1 VGEVERAVAGIWAE
15 LLKVERV
22 GRRDNFFELGGHSLL
37 AARVVGRLEQ
47 EMGVDVTI
55 GDLFERP
62 VLALLAEHII
72 NLRLGEFDADDL
84 AQMLNQMRD
93 S

>member
-1 VGEVERAVAGIWAE
+1 
-15 LLKVERV
+15 
-22 GRRDNFFELGGHSLL
+22 
-37 AARVVGRLEQ
+37 
-47 EMGVDVTI
+47 MGVDVTI